1 MARRAKPMNN
11 SQKLNPPIM
20 GRATKLPIKPSK
32 PMTTAM
38 IQVTFLGAER
48 FILILLV
55 VQIVKKTQKYN
66 VLLTHITEYNSYNN
80 KLGK

>member
-1 MARRAKPMNN
+1 MNN
-11 SQKLNPPIM
+11 SQKLNPPM
-20 GRATKLPIKPSK
+20 TGMATKLPRKPSK
-32 PMTTAM
+32 PTTTAM

-55 VQIVKKTQKYN
+55 VQIVKTTQKYN

-80 KLGK
+80 KLCK

>member
-11 SQKLNPPIM
+11 SQKLNPPMM

-48 FILILLV
+48 FNLNLQV
-55 VQIVKKTQKYN
+55 VQ
-66 VLLTHITEYNSYNN
+66 
-80 KLGK
+80 KLKQLKSKMYY